1 MFDEVVKSS
10 DAALSQAVALLQQR
24 FDPVAILLYGSYA
37 RNQAHPESDIDL
49 AMFQPRI
56 KPDIFALNLAR
67 VDLEDLCRRP
77 VDLVILEA
85 ISAVLAMQILRNH
98 RLLALQNRGPLDAF
112 VVKTLTD
119 YADLKI
125 VRRPIEAALLK
136 S

>member
-1 MFDEVVKSS
+1 MFDEVVKLP

-37 RNQAHPESDIDL
+37 RQQVHPGSDIDL
-49 AMFQPRI
+49 AIFQPHR
-56 KPDIFALNLAR
+56 KPDIFELNLASI
-67 VDLEDLCRRP
+67 DLEDLCRRP

-85 ISAVLAMQILRNH
+85 ISPVLAMQILRNH
-98 RLLALQNRGPLDAF
+98 RLLALQDRGPLDAF

-125 VRRPIEAALLK
+125 VRRPIEEALLK

>member
-1 MFDEVVKSS
+1 MFDEVVKPP

-37 RNQAHPESDIDL
+37 RQQAHPGSDIDL
-49 AMFQPRI
+49 AIFQPRR

-67 VDLEDLCRRP
+67 IDLEDLCRCP

-85 ISAVLAMQILRNH
+85 ISPVLAMQILRNH
-98 RLLALQNRGPLDAF
+98 RLLALQDREPLDAL

-125 VRRPIEAALLK
+125 VRRPIEEALLK